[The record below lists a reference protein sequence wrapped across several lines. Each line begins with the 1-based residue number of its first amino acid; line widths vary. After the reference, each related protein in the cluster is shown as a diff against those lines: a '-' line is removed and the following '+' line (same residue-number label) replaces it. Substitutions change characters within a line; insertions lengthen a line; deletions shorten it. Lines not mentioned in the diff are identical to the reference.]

1 MKEKAT
7 FAAGCFWGVEDAF
20 MKCDGVLSTRVGYTG
35 GKTDNPKYR
44 DVCSG
49 TTGHKEA
56 VEITYDTDKTSYEN
70 LLRRFWSI
78 HDPTT
83 RDRQGA
89 DSGEQ
94 YRSVIYYHNEDQQK
108 IAEKSKQ
115 ELMDSK
121 THKNPIITDIEPAQT
136 FYEAEEYHQKYLQ
149 KQGGTCQS

>member
-115 ELMDSK
+115 ALTHSK
-121 THKNPIITDIEPAQT
+121 TYKNPIITDIEPAQT
-136 FYEAEEYHQKYLQ
+136 FYEAEEYHQKYLK
-149 KQGGTCQS
+149 KQGGVCR